1 MDAAN
6 AQPHDHLPTLPLPK
20 SRFPAAQ
27 DVAAL
32 LTALGVP
39 ARLSGFRYLT
49 DTIVYLL
56 CQPMEPRCLAIEIY
70 PVIARKYSTTPFA
83 VEHAIRAAI
92 QRAWREEN
100 IPAYCALTGRPMR
113 AEEARPTTCE
123 FLANVQLY
131 FRMHWGEEHK
141 GAFRLPP

>member
-1 MDAAN
+1 MN
-6 AQPHDHLPTLPLPK
+6 SYTNQPSSPLPTLPLPK
-20 SRFPAAQ
+20 SRIPSAQ

-49 DTIVYLL
+49 DAILFLL
-56 CQPMEPRCLAIEIY
+56 YQPMGMRFLAIEVY

-92 QRAWREEN
+92 QRAWRAEN
-100 IPAYCALTGRPMR
+100 IPAYCALTGRPIR
-113 AEEARPTTCE
+113 ENESRPTTCE
-123 FLANVQLY
+123 FLANVLLY
-131 FRMHWGEEHK
+131 LRMHWG
-141 GAFRLPP
+141 

>member
-1 MDAAN
+1 MN
-6 AQPHDHLPTLPLPK
+6 SYTNQPSIPTLPLPK
-20 SRFPAAQ
+20 SRIPAAQ

-49 DTIVYLL
+49 DTILFLL
-56 CQPMEPRCLAIEIY
+56 YQPMGMRFLAIEVY

-92 QRAWREEN
+92 QRAWRAEN

-113 AEEARPTTCE
+113 ENEARPTTCE
-123 FLANVQLY
+123 FLANVLLY
-131 FRMHWGEEHK
+131 LRMHWE
-141 GAFRLPP
+141 